1 MALAHLSIIA
11 LGLLFSQLTDESI
24 SEQVTLANLLAAASE
39 AQEACAL
46 PGEAFR
52 MMTFVRQVQPAF
64 DVVNDPGDAR
74 AVSVAVKQ
82 VKSSIRKA
90 GVKAWCDLYLQER
103 QELFRSKALP
113 ACDEMPGLCRSM
125 RTVKDGL
132 TGQNGG
138 APAPAPVRAE
148 IVAVSL

>member
-11 LGLLFSQLTDESI
+11 LGLLFSQLTDEAI

-39 AQEACAL
+39 AQDVCAL
-46 PGEAFR
+46 PGEAFQ

-74 AVSVAVKQ
+74 AVSAAVKQ
-82 VKSSIRKA
+82 VKASIRKVGA
-90 GVKAWCDLYLQER
+90 KAWCELYLRER
-103 QELFRSKALP
+103 LELFRSRALP

-138 APAPAPVRAE
+138 APLPAEVRPE
-148 IVAVSL
+148 VVAVSL